1 MEKVKTDP
9 RILRTRK
16 LIVGSFE
23 RLSKIKSFSDISVT
37 DITKEAMINR
47 ATFYN
52 HFLDKYD
59 LLEQLI
65 SEQLNSNLNC
75 SAQNTDISL
84 DEVIK
89 KLFLSLTS
97 FEKFLTLENESQAEI
112 ALTHTKIRSGLINIF
127 TEELENH
134 SLSKDKKMIEKLAV
148 YLTNNVINI
157 SDEWNRSNREETAEE
172 YIDSLLPIIQYGVK
186 GL

>member
-1 MEKVKTDP
+1 MEQVKIDP

-16 LIVGSFE
+16 LIIDSFE
-23 RLSKIKSFSDISVT
+23 RLSKIKSFDDISVT

-52 HFLDKYD
+52 HFIDKYD

-75 SAQNTDISL
+75 SAQHTETSL
-84 DEVIK
+84 DDVIK
-89 KLFLSLTS
+89 KLYLSLTS
-97 FEKFLTLENESQAEI
+97 FDKFLNLKNESQEEI
-112 ALTHTKIRSGLINIF
+112 ELTHSKIRSGLISIF
-127 TEELENH
+127 TEEVEKH
-134 SLSKDKKMIEKLAV
+134 SSSKNKEMMQKLAV
-148 YLTNNVINI
+148 YLTNNVISLSEEWSR
-157 SDEWNRSNREETAEE
+157 SDKEETAEE
-172 YIDSLLPIIQYGVK
+172 YIEPLLPIIQYGIK